1 MRFVTS
7 LVFTACMA
15 GEFAT
20 PFWPQHFV
28 ALASISSVGR
38 AVGEWQQ
45 WVGPWQ
51 LDRSVQQV
59 PFHVW

>member
-1 MRFVTS
+1 MRFITS
-7 LVFTACMA
+7 LIFTACMA

-38 AVGEWQQ
+38 AVGEW
-45 WVGPWQ
+45 VGFW
-51 LDRSVQQV
+51 RSL
-59 PFHVW
+59 